1 MRRRRWC
8 VHAALG
14 VNSAVPAVRP
24 YTVRKGDT
32 VETIV
37 KKRGVF
43 QCVCGCDAR
52 ARKEDGSL
60 ALALARSRS

>member
-32 VETIV
+32 VESIV

-43 QCVCGCDAR
+43 QCVCYVVCWFV
-52 ARKEDGSL
+52 L
-60 ALALARSRS
+60 AKMCFVCYA